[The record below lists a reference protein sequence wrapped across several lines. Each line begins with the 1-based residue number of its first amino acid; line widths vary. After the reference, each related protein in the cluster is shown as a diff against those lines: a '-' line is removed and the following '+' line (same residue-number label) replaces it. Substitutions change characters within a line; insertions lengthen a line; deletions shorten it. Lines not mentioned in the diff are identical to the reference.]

1 MFNNEESATTGQA
14 TVTLPIAFS
23 NYNYCL
29 LTQMRSSDPSSR
41 MVSSLSGTVSSF
53 VIAYKNPVS
62 AGRSYW
68 LAIGK

>member
-1 MFNNEESATTGQA
+1 MFNNEESAATGQA

-29 LTQMRSSDPSSR
+29 LTQMRSGDPSSR
-41 MVSSLSGTVSSF
+41 MASSLSGTVSSF
-53 VIAYKNPVS
+53 VLTYKNPVS

-68 LAIGK
+68 LAIGR